1 MTARRPR
8 STRCG
13 RPTVADDAGVT
24 LVELLVAITILGVVM
39 AGLFGG
45 LTGLIRATNTIDTRT
60 DNVDQARLAIASL
73 SRDLRAASPTVDD
86 GPAFLV
92 ADDRH
97 ARFHARLSRD
107 DAPVLLDLSV
117 DADDRL
123 VETLTPATI
132 ESDGTVVYD
141 PADARTRYV
150 ASYLFNAADEPILTY
165 STITESGEVIEMP
178 TPIETVTQLRSIRL
192 VQIDLVMARDQAARV
207 EPQRVSTQVR
217 LPNLRGGS

>member
-1 MTARRPR
+1 MTGATRPR
-8 STRCG
+8 GVT
-13 RPTVADDAGVT
+13 DEAGVT
-24 LVELLVAITILGVVM
+24 LVELLVAITILGLVM

-45 LTGLIRATNTIDTRT
+45 LTGLIWSTNTIDTRT

-86 GPAFLV
+86 GPAFVV
-92 ADDRH
+92 AEDRH

-123 VETLTPATI
+123 VETLTSPTVQA
-132 ESDGTVVYD
+132 DGSVVYD

-150 ASYLFNAADEPILTY
+150 ASYLFNAVDEPILTY
-165 STITESGEVIEMP
+165 STITETGEVVALP
-178 TPIETVTQLRSIRL
+178 TPIETVQQLRAIRL

-207 EPQRVSTQVR
+207 EPQRVSTEVR

>member
-1 MTARRPR
+1 MRAAPRTAAHHDE
-8 STRCG
+8 S
-13 RPTVADDAGVT
+13 GVT
-24 LVELLVAITILGVVM
+24 LVELLVAITVLGIVM

-60 DNVDQARLAIASL
+60 DNVDQARLAVASL

-86 GPAFLV
+86 EPAFLV
-92 ADDRH
+92 AEARH

-123 VETLTPATI
+123 VETLTPPTVQA
-132 ESDGTVVYD
+132 DGSVVYD

-150 ASYLFNAADEPILTY
+150 ASYLFNGPDEPILTY
-165 STITESGEVIEMP
+165 ATITETGEVVELAMP
-178 TPIETVTQLRSIRL
+178 VTSVQDLRSIRL
-192 VQIDLVMARDQAARV
+192 VQIDLVMARDQGARV